1 MVEFRERG
9 DRLRWAR
16 EQAGYE
22 NALDFVRAH
31 DISQSA
37 YYHHESNRRGFSSA
51 VAERYARL
59 LRIDYTWLQT
69 GKGSPTKS
77 ATNSIIGF
85 VGTNAE
91 VELFDDENARVFT
104 DYKNWCIK
112 TESRENLEAA
122 PSTPEGSALAEVI
135 KVKGNS
141 NYPAYQNGDLIYL
154 ADKTAKTDDMVGMVG
169 RECIIQ
175 LADGRKLLRT
185 LSRGSRKGVFTL
197 LSYNSPPIHDVKVAW
212 VAPINWIKRS

>member
-1 MVEFRERG
+1 MVNIKERG

-16 EQAGYE
+16 ERAGYE

-69 GKGSPTKS
+69 GRGSPTK
-77 ATNSIIGF
+77 ATTNSIIGF
-85 VGTNAE
+85 VGPNAV
-91 VELFDDENARVFT
+91 VELFDDENARVLT
-104 DYKNWCIK
+104 DYKHWCIK
-112 TESRENLEAA
+112 TESKENLEAA

-135 KVKGNS
+135 KVKGDA
-141 NYPAYQNGDLIYL
+141 NYPAYKDGDLIYL
-154 ADKTAKTDDMVGMVG
+154 ADKTGKIEDMVG
-169 RECIIQ
+169 RECMIQ
-175 LADGRKLLRT
+175 LADGRRLLKT
-185 LSRGSRKGVFTL
+185 LSKGSRKNFFTL
-197 LSYNSPPIHDVKVAW
+197 LSYNAPPIDDVKVTW